1 MKPNLFPLK
10 VDKAPEIKN
19 FDMKVYLLELLI
31 EHTDLMKRNYGYEL
45 LMKIKLL
52 EEITG
57 PYQTLVF
64 ELMRRYRLAYLELLA
79 RQPFFH
85 IHFD

>member
-31 EHTDLMKRNYGYEL
+31 DILIL
-45 LMKIKLL
+45 
-52 EEITG
+52 
-57 PYQTLVF
+57 
-64 ELMRRYRLAYLELLA
+64 
-79 RQPFFH
+79 
-85 IHFD
+85 